1 MAGMTRD
8 LSPLRA
14 DTFDLLV
21 VGGGIHGLFTAYD
34 AAARGLRVAL
44 VERGDA
50 GSGIS
55 FNHQRTIHGGLRALQ
70 SGHLLKCRRQI
81 AERRAWARIAPHLL
95 RPLPFLIGTYRG
107 TRRSRLMVRAGFK
120 LYDFVGKSRNQH
132 VSPEL
137 HLPNTRL
144 ESSAATQRFFPG
156 IAPKGLSGGA
166 IWYDYQTM
174 HPDRLTWTVALAA
187 HQAGAVVATYV
198 EAQSPIR
205 EGSRITGVSCRD
217 VLTGDV
223 FDVRAGAVVLAAGAG
238 LAALHERF
246 GAAGAP
252 PLVRAM
258 NLLIDRPAKDIALA
272 APSASGRMLTAVPW
286 AGGVLVGTYQPE
298 GAVNS
303 NDAAPLEP
311 VVEAF
316 LAEIQT
322 AFPALG
328 ATRTDVRFVHHGL
341 VPAQATGK
349 GLDLL
354 AEHQLLVH
362 SESPGLFSLVGVKYT
377 TARLAA
383 ERAVDAVARL
393 AGRPARPCRTGTTV
407 LPHADI
413 ADSDGILQETARALG
428 LTLEKPVHAHLAAW
442 YGTEGPAVLRCAH
455 AEGALA
461 RLSPSGPVIEGE
473 VIYAAREAA
482 AVRLEDVVFRRT
494 PLGSAGHPGEPA
506 LHRAADLLA
515 REWSWTSERREEEL
529 ARVRRRF
536 EV

>member
-1 MAGMTRD
+1 MTRD
-8 LSPLRA
+8 LSRLHTGA
-14 DTFDLLV
+14 FDLLV
-21 VGGGIHGLFTAYD
+21 VGGGIHGLFAAYD
-34 AAARGLRVAL
+34 AAARGLSVAL
-44 VERGDA
+44 VERGDV

-70 SGHLLKCRRQI
+70 SGQLLKCRRQI

-107 TRRSRLMVRAGFK
+107 TKRSRLLVRAGFT
-120 LYDFVGKSRNQH
+120 LYDYVGKARNQH
-132 VSPEL
+132 VPPEL

-156 IAPKGLSGGA
+156 ITPKGLSGGA

-198 EAQSPIR
+198 EAQAPLR
-205 EGSRITGVSCRD
+205 DGSRLTGVTCRD

-223 FDVRAGAVVLAAGAG
+223 FDVRATTVVLAAGTG
-238 LAALHERF
+238 LAPLHQRF
-246 GAAGAP
+246 GVTGAP

-258 NLLIDRPAKDIALA
+258 NLLIDGQAKDIALA
-272 APSASGRMLTAVPW
+272 APSANGRMLTAVPW
-286 AGGVLVGTYQPE
+286 AGGVLVGTYQPD
-298 GAVNS
+298 GAVTAD
-303 NDAAPLEP
+303 DAAPLGP
-311 VVEAF
+311 VVDAF
-316 LAEIQT
+316 LADIQS
-322 AFPALG
+322 AFPGLG
-328 ATRTDVRFVHHGL
+328 ATRAAVRFVHHGL
-341 VPAQATGK
+341 VPAQASAK

-354 AEHQLLVH
+354 SEPQWLVH
-362 SESPGLFSLVGVKYT
+362 NELPGLFSLVGVKYT

-393 AGRPARPCRTGTTV
+393 AGRAFRPCRTAVTV

-413 ADSDGILQETARALG
+413 ADSDGILQETSRALG
-428 LTLEKPVHAHLAAW
+428 VTLEKTIHAHLAGW

-461 RLSPSGPVIEGE
+461 RLSPSSPVIEGE

-482 AVRLEDVVFRRT
+482 AVCLEDVVFRRT

-506 LHRAADLLA
+506 LARAADLMT
-515 REWSWTSERREEEL
+515 REFGWPDERRDEEL

-536 EV
+536 AV